1 MTPDEERKEKAE
13 AKRARRGK
21 RSNAVASTKPA
32 DQITPRHYKHQVM
45 VRARKQE
52 WANER
57 SAEAARLRHMTKRMH
72 KK

>member
-1 MTPDEERKEKAE
+1 MTGDEERKKKAE
-13 AKRARRGK
+13 AKRVRRGK
-21 RSNAVASTKPA
+21 RSNAVASTKPI
-32 DQITPRHYKHQVM
+32 DQIGARQYKHQVM

-57 SAEAARLRHMTKRMH
+57 SAEAARMRHMTKRMG